1 MLQANLSWLVHD
13 LSNERF
19 YTKTNN
25 KFTGYYLST
34 FTSKLKLR
42 CLSLVK
48 SDVCYEIVV
57 FTDMRHF
64 AYLLSLILLLLQT
77 PFNALS
83 VSF

>member
-19 YTKTNN
+19 YTKTNI
-25 KFTGYYLST
+25 KFTGYFLST
-34 FTSKLKLR
+34 FSSKLKSC

-48 SDVCYEIVV
+48 SNVCYESVV
-57 FTDMRHF
+57 FKDMRHF